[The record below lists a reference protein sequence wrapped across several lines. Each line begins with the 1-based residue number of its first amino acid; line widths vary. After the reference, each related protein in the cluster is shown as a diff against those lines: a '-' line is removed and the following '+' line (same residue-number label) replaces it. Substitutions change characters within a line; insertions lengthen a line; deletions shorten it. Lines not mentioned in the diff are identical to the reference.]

1 VASFATYGDT
11 GYLFSRFVRETKALR
26 LEDAVK
32 KVTFDPCS
40 IWGLSGRG
48 LLRPGQAADVV
59 VFDPAAIDR
68 GPELEAR
75 DLPGAGIRWV
85 RHAVGVEHVV
95 VNGAVAYDAAGG
107 YTDARSG
114 SIVS

>member
-1 VASFATYGDT
+1 
-11 GYLFSRFVRETKALR
+11 VRETKALR

-32 KVTFDPCS
+32 KLTFDPCS
-40 IWGLSGRG
+40 IWGLAGRG
-48 LLRPGQAADVV
+48 LLRPGYAADVT

-75 DLPGAGIRWV
+75 DLPGDGIRWV
-85 RHAVGVEHVV
+85 RHAVGVDSVV
-95 VNGAVAYDAAGG
+95 VNGALAYSSAGG

-114 SIVS
+114 TIIS